1 MRSSDAY
8 VIRTIHMNMD
18 ITLEGDLR
26 MEFIYEDER
35 LAVSVIQAIHTG
47 DIPSLQQLLA
57 ENPGLANIRILE
69 RKPDNIDSDSS
80 ISRTLL
86 HVVTDWPGHFPHG
99 ADTVRLL
106 TKFGADVNA
115 PFVGPHIETPLHWA
129 ASSNDVQ
136 VLDALLDAGADI
148 EAPGAVIAGGTSLDD
163 AIAFAQWDAA
173 LRLVERGATFA
184 LWHAAALGNIHAIQ
198 DHFKGVQLPE
208 CYPWGTSTSPS
219 PPDAVTVAFWCACHG
234 GRRETAEYLLDRGA
248 ELNWIATWDGMT
260 PLDTA
265 KRHRW
270 VELIPWLENQ
280 GAKSAGEI
288 HR

>member
-8 VIRTIHMNMD
+8 VIRAIHMNMD
-18 ITLEGDLR
+18 ISLEGDLS
-26 MEFIYEDER
+26 MEFINEDER
-35 LAVSVIQAIHTG
+35 LAVTVIQAIHTG
-47 DIPSLQQLLA
+47 DIPTLQQLLA
-57 ENPGLANIRILE
+57 ENPGLAKIRIVE
-69 RKPDNIDSDSS
+69 RKPDNIDSDAS

-99 ADTVRLL
+99 ADTVRVL
-106 TKFGADVNA
+106 TKFGAEVNA

-148 EAPGAVIAGGTSLDD
+148 EAPGAVIAGGTPLDD

-173 LRLVERGATFA
+173 RRLVERGAIFA

-198 DHFKGVQLPE
+198 EHFNGAQLPE
-208 CYPWGTSTSPS
+208 RYPWGTSTSPS
-219 PPDAVTVAFWCACHG
+219 PTDAVTVAFWCACHG
-234 GRRETAEYLLDRGA
+234 GRRDTAKYLLDRGA

-265 KRHRW
+265 KRHLW
-270 VELIPWLENQ
+270 VELIPWLESQ
-280 GAKSAGEI
+280 GAKSASEI